1 MATILN
7 DIMQFLDLNSL
18 EQIIALG
25 VVIVATVSLIFL
37 FKKLV

>member
-1 MATILN
+1 MAIILN

-25 VVIVATVSLIFL
+25 VLIVATVSLIFL

>member
-25 VVIVATVSLIFL
+25 VVIITTVSLIFL